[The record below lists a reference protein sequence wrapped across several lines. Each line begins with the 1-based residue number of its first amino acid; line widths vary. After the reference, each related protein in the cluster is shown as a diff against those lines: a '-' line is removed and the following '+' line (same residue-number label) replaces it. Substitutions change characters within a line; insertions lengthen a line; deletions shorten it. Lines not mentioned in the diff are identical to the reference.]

1 MNPRLRAGL
10 IAVVLLVGGV
20 QNLPFTA
27 VSEKALKNPVAK
39 AELESWQRLLSKVGI
54 ERTVPEL
61 RMDAVGWGNGL
72 ADAKG
77 NTLKPLKPLFR
88 LTGTGQAW
96 GLFTYPNTYPHKM
109 IIEIRVDEAWVPVY
123 RSLESEY
130 DWKGGVFR
138 FRRVRGVYDDNAWN
152 TRQSYENFVNWVS
165 RMAFEDFPRADA
177 IQVYMERTRAREP
190 NIETDTSL
198 EVRLLR
204 IRERNPVAEP
214 EPEFEPKRKR
224 TPRPKQKRGPK

>member
-1 MNPRLRAGL
+1 M
-10 IAVVLLVGGV
+10 LLVGAV
-20 QNLPFTA
+20 QNLPFSA
-27 VSEKALKNPVAK
+27 VTEKSLKNPVAK
-39 AELESWQRLLSKVGI
+39 AELQSWRTLLAKVGI

-77 NTLKPLKPLFR
+77 KVLKPLKPAFR

-123 RSLESEY
+123 RSLESKY
-130 DWKGGVFR
+130 DWKGDVFR

-152 TRQSYENFVNWVS
+152 TRQSYRNFVDWVS
-165 RMAFEDFPRADA
+165 RMAFEDFPNADA
-177 IQVYMERTRAREP
+177 VQVYMERTRAREP
-190 NIETDTSL
+190 GVDTDTTL

-204 IRERNPVAEP
+204 SRERNPTREGD
-214 EPEFEPKRKR
+214 E
-224 TPRPKQKRGPK
+224 